1 MSALSD
7 RLDAINAEGRAALVC
22 YLPVGFPDVD
32 TSIRAMVA
40 MVEAGAD
47 VVEIGPPYSDP
58 VLDGPV
64 IQLAVAQALE
74 RGVRLKDAFAAV
86 RAVREAGGEPVVMS
100 YFNPMLQ
107 YGLDR
112 FAADMVAAGGSGV
125 ITPDLTP
132 DAGEDWIAA
141 ARAVD
146 LDTIFLV
153 APSTTTERMHLTA
166 AASRGFVYATPL
178 MGVTGERAAVGDAA
192 ERVVSEA
199 REAGAPKVCVGVGVS
214 TREHAAE
221 IGRYADGVI
230 VGTALVRIL
239 AEADTPDEGIETLR
253 ERVAQLAAGVREA
266 RQ

>member
-1 MSALSD
+1 VSALTD
-7 RLDAINAEGRAALVC
+7 TLDACKAEGRAALIG

-40 MVEAGAD
+40 MVEAGVD
-47 VVEIGPPYSDP
+47 IVEVGPPYSDP

-74 RGVRLKDAFAAV
+74 RGVRMADTFAAV
-86 RAVREAGGEPVVMS
+86 RAITDAGAQAVVMS

-107 YGLDR
+107 HGLDA
-112 FAADMVAAGGSGV
+112 FARDVVAAGGSGV

-132 DAGEDWIAA
+132 DAGAEWVDA
-141 ARAVD
+141 ARAAD

-153 APSTTTERMHLTA
+153 APSTTRERMHLTA

-192 ERVVSEA
+192 ERVVQEV
-199 REAGAPKVCVGVGVS
+199 RDAGAERVCVGVGVS
-214 TREHAAE
+214 TREHAAQ
-221 IGRYADGVI
+221 IAQFADGVI
-230 VGTALVRIL
+230 VGTALVRCL
-239 AEADTPDEGIETLR
+239 ADAPTADAGIAALR
-253 ERVAQLAAGVREA
+253 ERVTELAAGVREG
-266 RQ
+266 R

>member
-1 MSALSD
+1 MSALTD
-7 RLDAINAEGRAALVC
+7 RLDAAKAEGRAALVC

-47 VVEIGPPYSDP
+47 IVEIGPPYSDP

-74 RGVRLKDAFAAV
+74 GGVRMEDTFEAV
-86 RAVREAGGEPVVMS
+86 RAVKAAGAEPVVMS

-107 YGLDR
+107 HGLER
-112 FAADMVAAGGSGV
+112 FAADVVEAGGAGV

-132 DAGEDWIAA
+132 DAGGAWVDA

-146 LDTIFLV
+146 LDTVFLV
-153 APSTTTERMHLTA
+153 APSTTRERMHMTV

-178 MGVTGERAAVGDAA
+178 MGVTGERSAVGADGG
-192 ERVVSEA
+192 RVVREA
-199 REAGAPKVCVGVGVS
+199 REAGAERVCVGVGVS
-214 TREHAAE
+214 TREHAAQ
-221 IGRYADGVI
+221 IAAYADGVI
-230 VGTALVRIL
+230 VGTALVRVL
-239 AEADTPDEGIETLR
+239 AEAPDPDTGIAAIR
-253 ERVAQLAAGVREA
+253 ERVAELAAGVREG
-266 RQ
+266 R

>member
-1 MSALSD
+1 MSALTD
-7 RLDAINAEGRAALVC
+7 RLDACQDEGRAALVC

-64 IQLAVAQALE
+64 IQLAVARALDG
-74 RGVRLKDAFAAV
+74 GVRMADTFAAV
-86 RAVREAGGEPVVMS
+86 RAVAAAGAAPVVMS

-107 YGLDR
+107 HGVDR
-112 FAADMVAAGGSGV
+112 FARDVVEAGGAGV

-132 DAGEDWIAA
+132 DTGEAWVEA
-141 ARAVD
+141 ARAHD

-153 APSTTTERMHLTA
+153 APSTTRERMHLTA

-178 MGVTGERAAVGDAA
+178 MGVTGERDSVGDAA
-192 ERVVSEA
+192 ERVVREA
-199 REAGAPKVCVGVGVS
+199 REAGAERVCVGVGVS
-214 TREHAAE
+214 RREHAAE
-221 IGRYADGVI
+221 ISRYADGVI
-230 VGTALVRIL
+230 VGTALVRL
-239 AEADTPDEGIETLR
+239 LVEADTPEQGIEAVR
-253 ERVAQLAAGVREA
+253 ARVAELAAGVREGRA
-266 RQ
+266 